1 MTELQ
6 IVLENPKTRIIG
18 YDHNYQFLVVEENG
32 EEKAFDIIDIVD
44 SGYRIEKVFYCLDVE
59 VDHEKKVIMIPYS
72 KKDCKRALKNHDHTV
87 LRYTH
92 RWKQIRECLE
102 RNSEKIFVNTGLSLR
117 DIENLSVLIKE
128 LELYDKEYEVGE
140 GIELVSDDESKSE
153 EDESGC
159 FEVDEEFVKS
169 PEFLSLPAEI
179 RNLYFHLKANA
190 DEDNNIDPS
199 IVLRLLRASEADL
212 NVLIERGYIYPLETE
227 HMYNDVN
234 IVTFAKILK

>member
-59 VDHEKKVIMIPYS
+59 VDYEKKVIMIPYS

-87 LRYTH
+87 LQYTH
-92 RWKQIRECLE
+92 RWKQIREYLE

-117 DIENLSVLIKE
+117 DIENLSVLITE

-140 GIELVSDDESKSE
+140 GIELISDEKAE
-153 EDESGC
+153 LEADESGC
-159 FEVDEEFVKS
+159 FEVDEDILKS
-169 PEFLSLPAEI
+169 PEFLNLPPKV
-179 RNLYFHLKANA
+179 RDLYIQLKVYA
-190 DEDNNIDPS
+190 DEDHDVDPS
-199 IVLRLLRASEADL
+199 IPLRLLQATEEEL
-212 NVLIERGYIYPLETE
+212 NVLIKNGYIYPLERE
-227 HMYNDVN
+227 YLSDDVC
-234 IVTFAKILK
+234 ITTLAKILK